1 MPAQS
6 SLSAWARSKPVTKAG
21 EVVDLTGGSDSDDAQ
36 RPAKR
41 ARIDDTASSM
51 PRSISF
57 PPGNAVASTSS
68 TVPAIGTPST
78 TPTIGP
84 FTLELNASTRF
95 VVAAPTFDIATTFSA
110 PDYAG
115 EEIRKKSGLDLLFF
129 TSFLVAPGRQ
139 ALFQYLV
146 DALPWHKVRAKQGM
160 GYIARGAAALRR

>member
-6 SLSAWARSKPVTKAG
+6 SLSAWARSRPVTKPG
-21 EVVDLTGGSDSDDAQ
+21 EVVDLTAESDSDDAR

-41 ARIDDTASSM
+41 ARIDDPASSA
-51 PRSISF
+51 PRSISY
-57 PPGNAVASTSS
+57 PPGNAVGSTSS
-68 TVPAIGTPST
+68 TGPTIGTSAPA
-78 TPTIGP
+78 PTIGP
-84 FTLELNASTRF
+84 FTLELNATKRF
-95 VVAAPTFDIATTFSA
+95 VVAAPTFDIATAFSA

-146 DALPWHKVRAKQGM
+146 DALPWYKVRA
-160 GYIARGAAALRR
+160 